1 MSISGIQ
8 SIAGSQY
15 SSFSPQKGKAT
26 AVEPASSRNTGP
38 DTVTLSTEA
47 LRLAGMAGQVEED
60 ATSGEAGTL
69 LGSESQSTAAKP
81 ASGIKKSLFSIML
94 ESLLLAELEEAGAGS
109 PQTTSAEDGTMPET
123 EPKKSVNPLKDG
135 EAVAELKKT
144 MNDFMTGKA
153 DISDVAS
160 AMAVGAS
167 GGRQSAAV
175 GKSNAG
181 ASVAKQENA
190 ASGEQD
196 RAA

>member
-8 SIAGSQY
+8 SVAGSQY
-15 SSFSPQKGKAT
+15 SFFSPQKGQAT
-26 AVEPASSRNTGP
+26 PVEPASSRNTGP
-38 DTVTLSTEA
+38 DTVTLSSEA
-47 LRLAGMAGQVEED
+47 LRMAGLIQED
-60 ATSGEAGTL
+60 AQSDETGTL
-69 LGSESQSTAAKP
+69 SGSEAQTSASGADKP

-94 ESLLLAELEEAGAGS
+94 ESLLLAELEETGAGS
-109 PQTTSAEDGTMPET
+109 PQAAPSEDGTMPEAET
-123 EPKKSVNPLKDG
+123 KTSANPLKDG

-167 GGRQSAAV
+167 GGRQSFAA

-181 ASVAKQENA
+181 ASAKQENA